1 MESTVSFRDFEERDI
16 DFIYRCKNDEKLNN
30 MIVGEWHP
38 FTYEEAVKWVH
49 GCIGEHETY
58 KFWAVCTNDEE
69 KRIVGW
75 VSLSQIDKK
84 NRSAC
89 SHGIVIADP
98 AYRNGL
104 AWIESILFIYEQVF
118 EKMGLNRIYGSCRAD
133 HKLSMK
139 MGVAM
144 FRHKEGI
151 LREAIYVDGKYIDI
165 HQSSLLAREYFEH
178 KKNGDYEVSK
188 VMRRLVATKNK
199 KNTEE

>member
-16 DFIYRCKNDEKLNN
+16 DFVYRCKNDKKLNSL
-30 MIVGEWHP
+30 IVGNWHP
-38 FTYEEAVKWVH
+38 FTLEEAEKWVH
-49 GCIGEHETY
+49 GCMGEHDTY

-75 VSLSQIDKK
+75 VSLSKIDKV

-104 AWIESILFIYEQVF
+104 AWIESILFIQEQVF
-118 EKMGLNRIYGSCRAD
+118 EKMGLNRIYGSCRVD
-133 HKLSMK
+133 HKLSMQ

-144 FRHKEGI
+144 FRHEEGI
-151 LREAIYVDGKYIDI
+151 QREAIFDNGKYVDI
-165 HQSSLLAREYFEH
+165 HMSSLLAREYFEH
-178 KKNGDYEVSK
+178 KNNGDYEISK
-188 VMRRLVATKNK
+188 VIRRLTAAKKNK
-199 KNTEE
+199 TI

>member
-1 MESTVSFRDFEERDI
+1 MERTVCFRDFEERDV
-16 DFIYRCKNDEKLNN
+16 DFVYRCKNDEKLNSL
-30 MIVGEWHP
+30 IVGNWHP
-38 FTYEEAVKWVH
+38 FSHEEAEKWVH
-49 GCIGEHETY
+49 GCMGEHDTY

-75 VSLSQIDKK
+75 VSLSNIDKV

-118 EKMGLNRIYGSCRAD
+118 EKMGLNRIYGSCRVD
-133 HKLSMK
+133 HKLSMQ

-144 FRHKEGI
+144 FRHTEGI
-151 LREAIYVDGKYIDI
+151 QREAIFDNGKYVDV
-165 HQSSLLAREYFEH
+165 HMSSLLAREYFEH
-178 KKNGDYEVSK
+178 KNNGDYEISK
-188 VMRRLVATKNK
+188 VIRRLTAAKKNK
-199 KNTEE
+199 TI

>member
-16 DFIYRCKNDEKLNN
+16 DFVYKYKNDEKLNSL
-30 MIVGEWHP
+30 IVGTWHP
-38 FTYEEAVKWVH
+38 FTHEEAEKWVH
-49 GCIGEHETY
+49 GCMGEHDTY

-75 VSLSQIDKK
+75 VSLSNIDMV

-118 EKMGLNRIYGSCRAD
+118 EKMGLHRIYGSCRVD
-133 HKLSMK
+133 HKLSMQ

-144 FRHKEGI
+144 FRHTEGI
-151 LREAIYVDGKYIDI
+151 QREAIFDNGKYVDI
-165 HQSSLLAREYFEH
+165 HMSSLLAREYFEH
-178 KKNGDYEVSK
+178 KNNGDYEVAK
-188 VMRRLVATKNK
+188 VIRRLIAAK
-199 KNTEE
+199 KK